1 MKTLLRVPSVM
12 RARIFFFLMVS
23 EQVNLIHERGPYGKI
38 EKSTKSL
45 HPSRQVAGEQGKLTG
60 GRRKR

>member
-12 RARIFFFLMVS
+12 RARKIFFYFLLVS
-23 EQVNLIHERGPYGKI
+23 EQVNLIHERRPYGKI

-45 HPSRQVAGEQGKLTG
+45 HPNVYLLTG
-60 GRRKR
+60 PVVIIL